1 MITLVIAERGIMA
14 KTACTVPITQIILDE
29 DIYPREGV
37 YPKRVSMFA
46 ENMRDGFEID
56 PIEVQIHPEYGD
68 KYRILDGAHR
78 WHAYK
83 EIGVTEI
90 PVHII
95 TLDGLDPLL
104 YAAKKAIG
112 PLQLNEEEARD
123 TARRA
128 YENNP
133 RLTSVEI
140 GRAIGRSRQA
150 VDIYVADL
158 RASNELEIDLKI
170 FSMNRIGIPQD
181 RIAKRLGLVRTSL
194 HYHLSKM
201 PVLAN
206 STNTDLSRGFTVSQV
221 AEKHGW
227 PEPLVWSIALEGKND
242 LDRFKALNWGLRTWD
257 LWNWNDCD
265 KRFGD
270 DWPGRIPAQMIAHI
284 LYYFSDQSDLMF
296 DPMAGGGV
304 VADTCLVLNRKCWSF
319 DMDDRPDTRPEIE
332 PHFWDFNDLKWPV
345 QGKAKPDL
353 IIFDPPYFKKQAGNY
368 DKEAISGLSK
378 EKYLE
383 FLKNF
388 FSLAHLNAKK
398 STKLAF
404 INADWRDFQ
413 STPAKNET
421 RVNSILIN
429 DYLRILNQS
438 GWQETHIFQA
448 PLSSERFKANVVSAM
463 QKKKIIGVT
472 SRYVIMSKKKQAFK

>member
-1 MITLVIAERGIMA
+1 MA

-56 PIEVQIHPEYGD
+56 PIEVQIHPEYRD

-83 EIGVTEI
+83 EIGATEI

-95 TLDGLDPLL
+95 TLDDLDPLL

-112 PLQLNEEEARD
+112 PLQLSEEEARK